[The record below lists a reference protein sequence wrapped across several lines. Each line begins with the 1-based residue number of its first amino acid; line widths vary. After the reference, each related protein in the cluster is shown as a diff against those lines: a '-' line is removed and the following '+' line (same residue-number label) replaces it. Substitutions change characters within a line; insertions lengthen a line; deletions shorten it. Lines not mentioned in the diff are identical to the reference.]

1 MKHLPLG
8 IQHFEVLREKNSVYI
23 DKTEYVHD
31 LMDMGGAY
39 FLSRPRRFGKSLF
52 LSTIKELAHGRQ
64 NLFVDT
70 WIADKWD
77 WSRQYP
83 VLHFSFTSIDFQG
96 EGGLEG
102 GILYELKQQYRLLGV
117 RIPKNLSMKQLFGSL
132 ITELHRKHGKIVLL
146 IDEYDK
152 PIIEYLEFDKMPK
165 AHENQDIL
173 RAFYSVLKD
182 LGYCLHLV
190 FITGVSKFSKVSL
203 FSDLNHLTDLTMM
216 PSFATAFGYTQTDL
230 EAHFQDYLAHF
241 ITKNPQYTIESL
253 LEKIKLWYNGFSWDG
268 TTSVYN
274 PFGLLTFFRHG
285 QFRNFWFQSGTPRF
299 LIERMKLVE
308 KFDWETVT
316 VQANFLD
323 KYDLENTEINAL
335 LFQTGYLTIKKEIAD
350 GLILGFPNQ
359 EVRDSMYSSLLYT
372 FTSKRESSDI
382 AVDKLAKAFDENNL
396 ERVEEILQNMF
407 QQLPYDVFPDK
418 MDDREN
424 RRADLHSEALLH
436 GIIHILFKYL
446 GVKVES
452 EVHTARGRADAIV
465 FAKTHIFI
473 FEFKIGKTAAEA
485 MEQLKTRNY
494 AAKYTESGKKI
505 TLIAMNFDKKYREW
519 DEWLLCNYEK

>member
-23 DKTEYVHD
+23 DKTEYVHE

-64 NLFVDT
+64 DLFDGT

-83 VLHFSFTSIDFQG
+83 VLHFSFTSIDFQA
-96 EGGLEG
+96 EGGLES
-102 GILYELKQQYRLLGV
+102 GILYELKQYYRLLDV
-117 RIPKNLSMKQLFGSL
+117 EMPENLSMKQLFAYL
-132 ITELHRKHGKIVLL
+132 LKELNRKHGKIVLL

-152 PIIEYLEFDKMPK
+152 PIIEYLELDKMPK

-230 EAHFQDYLAHF
+230 EAHFQDHLADF
-241 ITKNPQYTIESL
+241 ITKNPAYTVESL
-253 LEKIKLWYNGFSWDG
+253 LDKIKLWYNGFSWDG
-268 TTSVYN
+268 STSVYN

-285 QFRNFWFQSGTPRF
+285 EFLNFWFQSGTPRF
-299 LIERMKLVE
+299 LTQRMKLVE
-308 KFDWETVT
+308 QFEWETVT
-316 VQANFLD
+316 VEPAFLD
-323 KYDLENTEINAL
+323 KYDLHNVDINGL
-335 LFQTGYLTIKKEIAD
+335 LFQTGYLTIKEKQAES
-350 GLILGFPNQ
+350 LILGFPNK
-359 EVRDSMYSSLLYT
+359 EVRESMYRSLLGT
-372 FTSKRESSDI
+372 FTAMRDSSQI
-382 AVDKLAKAFDENNL
+382 AVFKLAESFDANNL

-418 MDDREN
+418 MDDRAN

-446 GVKVES
+446 GVKIES
-452 EVHTARGRADAIV
+452 EVHTARGRADAVV
-465 FAKTHIFI
+465 FGKTHIFI
-473 FEFKIGKTAAEA
+473 FEFKIGKTTEEA
-485 MEQLKTRNY
+485 MQQLKTRNY
-494 AAKYTESGKKI
+494 AGRFSESGKKI

-519 DEWLLCNYEK
+519 DEWLVENV